1 MRDNPCIRIGHLKI
15 VDHLILGITGLQL
28 KKNGTKLSHSTLETV
43 AMNSWD
49 QICDGLAQSD
59 INGAFISAP
68 LAMDLFAA
76 GLDIRALMFTHRS
89 GSMIV
94 KNKTAGIGN
103 IADFKG
109 KTILVPSELCVQNML
124 LHRLLSTAGLTVG
137 AHDDINTD
145 VSYEVVNPFLMTEM
159 LANDHDNDIAG
170 FVAPEPFGS
179 KAIQEGFAKKVCTS
193 QKLWKNHPCSLF
205 VLKTSFM
212 KQYFEATEEIISL
225 FVQTG
230 QYIEKAADDKILAT
244 AHHFLEQDKEVT
256 KAVLLDSGVCFD
268 SSLLIPDIEALNIIQ
283 DYMTDTMGVLKN
295 KIDMNLFVDSS
306 FILNILSEA
315 RQ

>member
-1 MRDNPCIRIGHLKI
+1 MKDNPCIRIGHLKI
-15 VDHLILGITGLQL
+15 VDHLILGIAGLQL
-28 KKNGTKLSHSTLETV
+28 KENETKLSHSTLETV

-49 QICDGLAQSD
+49 QICDGLTQND

-68 LAMDLFAA
+68 IAMDLFAA

-89 GSMIV
+89 GSVIV
-94 KNKTAGIGN
+94 RNKTAGVGN

-137 AHDDINTD
+137 AHDDINAD
-145 VSYEVVNPFLMTEM
+145 VSYEVVNPFLMTQM
-159 LANDHDNDIAG
+159 LANDDDNDIAG
-170 FVAPEPFGS
+170 LAVSEPFGS
-179 KAIQEGFAKKVCTS
+179 KVIQKGFAEKVCTS
-193 QKLWKNHPCSLF
+193 QSLWKNHPCSLF

-212 KQYFEATEEIISL
+212 KQYFEAAEEIISL

-230 QYIEKAADDKILAT
+230 QYIEEAADDKILST
-244 AHHFLEQDKEVT
+244 AHHFLEQDKDVT
-256 KAVLLDSGVCFD
+256 KTALLDSDICFD

-283 DYMTDTMGVLKN
+283 SYMTDTMGVLKN

-306 FILNILSEA
+306 FILNILSKA
-315 RQ
+315 RL